1 MNVFDP
7 KCLIL
12 GLPIFE
18 SEISFK
24 KGLHSQWVESFLSL
38 YHNMLVVYA
47 TKEKLLPLQHFM
59 PKTSTLSVGLK
70 TEKRVFEIIS
80 QTDTTLYLFETS
92 SDFFADIWILNLKNA
107 GWKLIELYPWND
119 STYFNQDNDFKI
131 NEISNQLTKLTNLN
145 EKKEEKFMES
155 HSISYLTDDKKFE
168 VEMVTEET
176 EEQISES
183 GYVSKVKLEGKTR
196 KKSVFIHAQEMNKDY
211 WQNYEE
217 KLDLSEDIKYFNN
230 EDLKAKNMKKKHK
243 DIYSID
249 IDHDIINNNNL
260 YVNKD
265 IFPKN
270 ITTTQKRHSMYQLFT
285 NIKSRFGSTTSH
297 KSASRRSRSLQ
308 DYFTS
313 KLLWNYNGQW
323 TSINFVFENGSLLGY
338 KDADMKLLEV
348 ELNVRECIIT
358 TISSVGIL
366 PKLNL
371 FKLGLTI
378 ETGHIFAAWNEED
391 YNIWLQVL
399 GNFAKERVDINL
411 SEINSREDVSYAP
424 YGQRNLR
431 SSNLLSTSSE
441 VSSVLTEGHPDFI
454 DSGNDGDESGL
465 EVPHERISILINKN
479 EKLSQQAET
488 DSIFQNSDHC
498 NEYLKKAKVR
508 NDSLTSFTNESGNHD
523 SPLFDLKPTVTNVF
537 RVPQENKK
545 KNPFNKNRWSMLD
558 LAKVN
563 DRTSSFG
570 SKQANSSKIQI
581 GTSNMNGHSVL
592 KKNNEPIMSII
603 RNSDRNSSNN
613 FSKNHANHFY
623 RSNSLTVSP
632 FVNKN
637 ISSTLTNEEKNHLNN
652 LHSDSQ
658 ETMNMII
665 LDTLLRK
672 RRNSLTL
679 EKGHIAITLES
690 LNETLKKNKEC
701 ESKRERINSLEKKL
715 HSINLEINNI
725 NQKIKGIPPKLF
737 NHEQP
742 MQHIR
747 SSIIKNKFKLNTN
760 KRKISFE
767 SGSSLS
773 IESFASSDSM
783 KECQTGDDVCEII
796 TETTLEGS
804 SVSELTG
811 IQQLLLTTEKIENKH
826 CVVNE
831 NFSILN
837 KRSQSLDNMK
847 KSIKGDDSK
856 TSKNAKLIIEDFE
869 IFSQQLFSNMEKM
882 NKAK

>member
-1 MNVFDP
+1 
-7 KCLIL
+7 
-12 GLPIFE
+12 
-18 SEISFK
+18 
-24 KGLHSQWVESFLSL
+24 
-38 YHNMLVVYA
+38 
-47 TKEKLLPLQHFM
+47 
-59 PKTSTLSVGLK
+59 
-70 TEKRVFEIIS
+70 
-80 QTDTTLYLFETS
+80 
-92 SDFFADIWILNLKNA
+92 
-107 GWKLIELYPWND
+107 
-119 STYFNQDNDFKI
+119 
-131 NEISNQLTKLTNLN
+131 
-145 EKKEEKFMES
+145 
-155 HSISYLTDDKKFE
+155 
-168 VEMVTEET
+168 
-176 EEQISES
+176 
-183 GYVSKVKLEGKTR
+183 
-196 KKSVFIHAQEMNKDY
+196 MNKDY

-217 KLDLSEDIKYFNN
+217 KLGLSEDIEYFNN
-230 EDLKAKNMKKKHK
+230 EDPKAKNMKKKHK

-249 IDHDIINNNNL
+249 IDHDIINNNSL
-260 YVNKD
+260 FANKD

-313 KLLWNYNGQW
+313 KLLWNCNGNW
-323 TSINFVFENGSLLGY
+323 TSIIFIFENGSLLGY

-348 ELNVRECIIT
+348 KLDVRECIIT
-358 TISSVGIL
+358 TINSVGIL

-378 ETGHIFAAWNEED
+378 ETGHIFAAWNEDD
-391 YNIWLQVL
+391 YKIWLQVL

-411 SEINSREDVSYAP
+411 SEINSSEDVPYATS
-424 YGQRNLR
+424 YGQQSLR
-431 SSNLLSTSSE
+431 SNLLSTSSE
-441 VSSVLTEGHPDFI
+441 VSSVVTENHPDFI

-465 EVPHERISILINKN
+465 EVPHERISILINKS
-479 EKLSQQAET
+479 EKLSQQAEK
-488 DSIFQNSDHC
+488 DGNFRNSDHSS
-498 NEYLKKAKVR
+498 EYLKKTKVR

-523 SPLFDLKPTVTNVF
+523 SPLFELKPTVTNVF
-537 RVPQENKK
+537 RVPQETKK

-558 LAKVN
+558 LAKAN

-570 SKQANSSKIQI
+570 SKQANSSKTQI
-581 GTSNMNGHSVL
+581 GTNNMNGHSVL
-592 KKNNEPIMSII
+592 NKNDEPIMSII
-603 RNSDRNSSNN
+603 RNSDLNSSNN
-613 FSKNHANHFY
+613 FSKNNANHFY

-632 FVNKN
+632 AAKKN
-637 ISSTLTNEEKNHLNN
+637 ISSTLTDEEKNHLNK

-658 ETMNMII
+658 ETMNMIM

-679 EKGHIAITLES
+679 EKGHITITLES
-690 LNETLKKNKEC
+690 LNETLKKNKEYEHNG

-715 HSINLEINNI
+715 HAINLEINNI
-725 NQKIKGIPPKLF
+725 NQKMKGIPPKLF

-747 SSIIKNKFKLNTN
+747 SSIIKNKFKLSTN

-783 KECQTGDDVCEII
+783 KEFQTGEDICEII

-804 SVSELTG
+804 SVNELTG

-826 CVVNE
+826 HVVNE

-837 KRSQSLDNMK
+837 KRSQSLDSME
-847 KSIKGDDSK
+847 KSVKGGDSK
-856 TSKNAKLIIEDFE
+856 TSKNSRLIIEDFE
-869 IFSQQLFSNMEKM
+869 LFSQQFFSNMEKM